1 MKLKL
6 NYECFDKGLEKLS
19 QEYKIFAPVVLE
31 YKGTYSDTPSIR
43 YKEVKKFEDMEFAL
57 KSHFSPKEVM
67 LPINE
72 ILLYFTQDEYSEAK
86 VEEEKVLIFMRAC
99 DINAV
104 KRVDEIYLRNGE
116 EDYYYKRRRN
126 KVKFVLVGCRESFRN
141 CFCVSMNSNKTEDYA
156 MALNI
161 RDNELYID
169 IKDKDLNVFDGQSE
183 EFEVD
188 YVKENYIKVE
198 IPENI
203 DPIKVSKAPIWEEY
217 NARCIS
223 CGRCNFVCPT
233 CTCFTMQD
241 IFYKENK
248 NVGERRRVWAS
259 CQVDGFTDIAGGHS
273 FRNSK
278 GDRLRF
284 KAMHKIYDFNKRFGY
299 QMCVGCG
306 RCDDNCPQ
314 YISFSTTIDKINEFL
329 KGDE

>member
-72 ILLYFTQDEYSEAK
+72 ILLYFTQDDYSEAK
-86 VEEEKVLIFMRAC
+86 VEVEKVLMFMRAC

-169 IKDKDLNVFDGQSE
+169 IKDE
-183 EFEVD
+183 EFNILMEMVFLFELEEDVD
-188 YVKENYIKVE
+188 EKFKQSDFLTINAPAIAFPYVRSYIS
-198 IPENI
+198 NLTLQSGFS
-203 DPIKVSKAPIWEEY
+203 PIILPSV
-217 NARCIS
+217 
-223 CGRCNFVCPT
+223 NFV
-233 CTCFTMQD
+233 
-241 IFYKENK
+241 KLAKKNK
-248 NVGERRRVWAS
+248 
-259 CQVDGFTDIAGGHS
+259 
-273 FRNSK
+273 
-278 GDRLRF
+278 
-284 KAMHKIYDFNKRFGY
+284 
-299 QMCVGCG
+299 
-306 RCDDNCPQ
+306 
-314 YISFSTTIDKINEFL
+314 
-329 KGDE
+329 

>member
-72 ILLYFTQDEYSEAK
+72 ILLYFTQDDYSEAK
-86 VEEEKVLIFMRAC
+86 VEEEKVLMFMRAC

-141 CFCVSMNSNKTEDYA
+141 CFCVSMDSNKTEDYA

-169 IKDKDLNVFDGQSE
+169 IKDEDLNVFDGQSE

-188 YVKENYIKVE
+188 YV
-198 IPENI
+198 
-203 DPIKVSKAPIWEEY
+203 
-217 NARCIS
+217 
-223 CGRCNFVCPT
+223 
-233 CTCFTMQD
+233 
-241 IFYKENK
+241 
-248 NVGERRRVWAS
+248 
-259 CQVDGFTDIAGGHS
+259 
-273 FRNSK
+273 
-278 GDRLRF
+278 
-284 KAMHKIYDFNKRFGY
+284 
-299 QMCVGCG
+299 
-306 RCDDNCPQ
+306 
-314 YISFSTTIDKINEFL
+314 
-329 KGDE
+329 